1 MRTKSELRR
10 LIQGAMGEVKAD
22 LIVTGGKLVNV
33 YSGEI
38 LDEMEI
44 AVLDGRICYVGPSA
58 AHARGEATKILDA
71 GGLYVSPGFIDG
83 HTHIGHYCRPYEYL
97 QAYLPHGTTALMAS
111 CDELATVFGYRG
123 LNFFLDEVA
132 AHPLRVFTLI
142 SMVAPQDPL
151 LCQTAMITNEEI
163 KAALRDPRIL
173 GLGEI
178 VSWLRVTQLDD
189 EILERI
195 EMAWRSG
202 KIIHGHTAG
211 AKDQKLCAVAAVGIS
226 SCHEPIRVEDA
237 LERLRLGYWTML
249 REGSLRQDLEATLT
263 PLIAR
268 GIDTQRL
275 ILVTDSM
282 SPDDVEEFGHMD
294 HVLRRAVGLGL
305 SPVRAIQAV
314 TLHPATYSGVEQ
326 EVGGI
331 APGRFADMALLED
344 LESFRVQATL
354 IGGKMVAE
362 EGQSLVQ
369 TAPVSVPHE
378 MTHSLRLHPNIS
390 EKQFRVQCR
399 TENAKI
405 RVIELLNQNITA
417 ERVMSL
423 DARKGYLE
431 ADVEQDL
438 LKVAMFDRHQQIGKI
453 AMGFLKGFGAKIGA
467 VGTTTDLDENT
478 LLIVGSRD
486 ADMALCANV
495 LIESG
500 GGMAVVNNGQLVEKM
515 EFPVGGIFSLNPWR
529 QVGEHLR
536 RIHRCLREQG
546 SQFERPLYAL
556 CFLPFVTL
564 PSLRITARG
573 LVNAKERKIVPLFV
587 D

>member
-1 MRTKSELRR
+1 
-10 LIQGAMGEVKAD
+10 MGEVKSD
-22 LIVTGGKLVNV
+22 LIVTGGKLINV

-38 LDEMEI
+38 LDGMEI
-44 AVLDGRICYVGPSA
+44 AVLDGRICYVGPGA

-71 GGLYVSPGFIDG
+71 RGLYISPGFIDG

-123 LNFFLDEVA
+123 LKLFLDEVE

-151 LCQTAMITNEEI
+151 LCQTATITNAEI
-163 KAALRDPRIL
+163 EAALQDPRIL

-178 VSWLRVTQLDD
+178 VSWLRLTQLDD
-189 EILERI
+189 EVLERL
-195 EMAWRSG
+195 EMAWRNG

-249 REGSLRQDLEATLT
+249 REGSLRQDLEGTLR

-282 SPDDVEEFGHMD
+282 SPDDVEEIGHMD
-294 HVLRRAVGLGL
+294 HVLRRAVSLGL
-305 SPVRAIQAV
+305 SPLRAIQAV
-314 TLHPATYSGVEQ
+314 TLHPATYSSVEQ

-331 APGRFADMALLED
+331 APGRFADMALLES
-344 LESFRVQATL
+344 LESFRVQTTL
-354 IGGKMVAE
+354 IGGQVVAQ

-369 TAPVSVPHE
+369 AAPISVPQE
-378 MTHSLRLHPNIS
+378 MMHSLRLHSNIS
-390 EKQFRVQCR
+390 TEQFRIRCPE
-399 TENAKI
+399 ENAKI

-417 ERVMSL
+417 EKVMSV
-423 DARKGYLE
+423 DARKGYVE

-438 LKVAMFDRHQQIGKI
+438 LKVAIFDRHDQIGKI

-478 LLIVGSRD
+478 LLIAGGND
-486 ADMALCANV
+486 ADMALCANA

-500 GGMAVVNNGQLVEKM
+500 GGMAVVNNGQMVEKI
-515 EFPVGGIFSLNPWR
+515 EFPAGGIFSLNPWR
-529 QVGEHLR
+529 RVGQDLG
-536 RIHRCLREQG
+536 RIHRCLRERG

-573 LVNAKERKIVPLFV
+573 LINAKERKIVPLFV

>member
-1 MRTKSELRR
+1 MMRKKSELRR

-22 LIVTGGKLVNV
+22 LIVTGGKLINV

-38 LDEMEI
+38 LDGMEI
-44 AVLDGRICYVGPSA
+44 AVLDGKICYVGPSA
-58 AHARGEATKILDA
+58 AHARGEATQILDA
-71 GGLYVSPGFIDG
+71 GGLYISPGFIDG
-83 HTHIGHYCRPYEYL
+83 HTHIGYYCRPYEYL

-123 LNFFLDEVA
+123 VKLFLDEVE

-151 LCQTAMITNEEI
+151 LCQTATITNAEI
-163 KAALRDPRIL
+163 EAALQDPRIL

-178 VSWLRVTQLDD
+178 VSWLRLTQLDD
-189 EILERI
+189 EILERL

-202 KIIHGHTAG
+202 KVIHGHTAG

-282 SPDDVEEFGHMD
+282 SPDDAEELGHMD
-294 HVLRRAVGLGL
+294 HVLRRALSLGL
-305 SPVRAIQAV
+305 SPLRAIQAV

-331 APGRFADMALLED
+331 APGRLALLEN

-354 IGGKMVAE
+354 IGGQMVAQ

-378 MTHSLRLHPNIS
+378 MMHSLRLHPNIS
-390 EKQFRVQCR
+390 EKQFRVHCP

-405 RVIELLNQNITA
+405 RAIELLNQNITA
-417 ERVMSL
+417 ERVVSL
-423 DARKGYLE
+423 DARKGYIE

-438 LKVAMFDRHQQIGKI
+438 LKVAMFDRHEQIGKI
-453 AMGFLKGFGAKIGA
+453 VMGFLKGFGAKIGA
-467 VGTTTDLDENT
+467 VGTTADLDENT
-478 LLIVGSRD
+478 LLIAGSHD
-486 ADMALCANV
+486 ADMALCANA

-500 GGMAVVNNGQLVEKM
+500 GGIAVVYHGQVVEKI
-515 EFPVGGIFSLNPWR
+515 EFPVGGIFSLNPWHK
-529 QVGEHLR
+529 VGQDLR
-536 RIHRCLREQG
+536 RIHRCLREHG
-546 SQFERPLYAL
+546 SQFERPMYAL

-573 LVNAKERKIVPLFV
+573 LISAKERKIVPLFV

>member
-1 MRTKSELRR
+1 
-10 LIQGAMGEVKAD
+10 
-22 LIVTGGKLVNV
+22 
-33 YSGEI
+33 
-38 LDEMEI
+38 
-44 AVLDGRICYVGPSA
+44 
-58 AHARGEATKILDA
+58 
-71 GGLYVSPGFIDG
+71 
-83 HTHIGHYCRPYEYL
+83 
-97 QAYLPHGTTALMAS
+97 
-111 CDELATVFGYRG
+111 
-123 LNFFLDEVA
+123 
-132 AHPLRVFTLI
+132 
-142 SMVAPQDPL
+142 
-151 LCQTAMITNEEI
+151 
-163 KAALRDPRIL
+163 
-173 GLGEI
+173 
-178 VSWLRVTQLDD
+178 
-189 EILERI
+189 
-195 EMAWRSG
+195 
-202 KIIHGHTAG
+202 
-211 AKDQKLCAVAAVGIS
+211 
-226 SCHEPIRVEDA
+226 
-237 LERLRLGYWTML
+237 
-249 REGSLRQDLEATLT
+249 
-263 PLIAR
+263 
-268 GIDTQRL
+268 
-275 ILVTDSM
+275 
-282 SPDDVEEFGHMD
+282 MD
-294 HVLRRAVGLGL
+294 HVLRRAVGFGL

-314 TLHPATYSGVEQ
+314 TLHPAAYSGVEQ

-369 TAPVSVPHE
+369 TVPVSVPHE

-390 EKQFRVQCR
+390 EKQFRVQCPA
-399 TENAKI
+399 ENAKI

-423 DARKGYLE
+423 DARKGYVE

-467 VGTTTDLDENT
+467 VGTTADLDENT
-478 LLIVGSRD
+478 LLIVGSQD
-486 ADMALCANV
+486 ADMALCANA

-500 GGMAVVNNGQLVEKM
+500 GGMAVVNNGQVVEKM

-529 QVGEHLR
+529 QVGQHLR